1 MMADSLPSAHRFA
14 TPLPHAE
21 ASASNNLEP
30 KQLFLSETFAFSLP
44 HAGASASNNLEPKH
58 LFLGEA
64 FAFSLTLLRG
74 VFLAG
79 QSFPPRRRTAVT
91 KRWRGPM
98 RQELCLSSCRS
109 SFLPSS
115 LQRWAEA
122 ASFLLG
128 VCGHYSRLQL
138 FPLCSAPTA
147 PSQHGQCLR

>member
-98 RQELCLSSCRS
+98 RQELCLSLCRS
-109 SFLPSS
+109 SLLWRLRS
-115 LQRWAEA
+115 LLEIA
-122 ASFLLG
+122 AVSPLLG
-128 VCGHYSRLQL
+128 ADSSVAARTV
-138 FPLCSAPTA
+138 SAIN
-147 PSQHGQCLR
+147 

>member
-1 MMADSLPSAHRFA
+1 MMPDFLPSTHRFA
-14 TPLPHAE
+14 TTLPHAG

-30 KQLFLSETFAFSLP
+30 KHLFLGETFAFSLP

-58 LFLGEA
+58 LFLGET

-98 RQELCLSSCRS
+98 RQELCLSLCQS

-128 VCGHYSRLQL
+128 ACCRYSTLQL
-138 FPLCSAPTA
+138 LPLCSAPTA
-147 PSQHGQCLR
+147 PSQH